1 MSDLR
6 QACDRCH
13 GKKLR
18 CPKLPGSR
26 VCARCAKAGVPC
38 VFSPPTRPAH
48 QPAHQMMSSYAVLPA
63 PTAQQGFGD
72 FESDEAAMDWSS
84 FVNFDR
90 APDASPLPPPPP
102 PPPPQTRA
110 ECTQECRFTSAL
122 LTAGLTPPEDTVSG
136 STSQHGS
143 SAGNNNSLT
152 AQLSEMMMTLDGLL
166 AKMPGPGV
174 RHMSTQQGNEWI
186 ALMRSKVDLEKVMEE
201 VLQST
206 QRLVTVYPAVIEH
219 VAREAAEAEAG
230 PDCGI
235 PDCVHRAV
243 AESYAAPRV
252 DAAPLQ
258 LLLACHSR
266 QLDVFGRVVE
276 HGLMCGRMGAHIPR
290 EDRRL
295 DVPEIRVG
303 SFVAPRLTAASM
315 LLSMVIELLTDLEG
329 GSRDLSDLLTRS
341 LGDRAGEREM
351 KQVRVFTLQC
361 EVVLERTADTVGQLR
376 RFKEEMIKI
385 GVIR

>member
-26 VCARCAKAGVPC
+26 VCTRCAKAGVPC
-38 VFSPPTRPAH
+38 VFSPPTRPA
-48 QPAHQMMSSYAVLPA
+48 QPAHQMMSNYVVLPA
-63 PTAQQGFGD
+63 APTPAQQGLGD
-72 FESDEAAMDWSS
+72 FGSDEAAMDWSS

-90 APDASPLPPPPP
+90 VPDASPLPPPPP
-102 PPPPQTRA
+102 PPPPQTRV
-110 ECTQECRFTSAL
+110 ECTQDCRFTSAL

-143 SAGNNNSLT
+143 SAGNNSLT
-152 AQLSEMMMTLDGLL
+152 AQLSEMMITLDGLL
-166 AKMPGPGV
+166 AKMPGQGV
-174 RHMSTQQGNEWI
+174 RHMSTQQGHEWI

-201 VLQST
+201 VLQNT

-219 VAREAAEAEAG
+219 VAREAEPE
-230 PDCGI
+230 PDCAI

-243 AESYAAPRV
+243 AESYALPRV
-252 DAAPLQ
+252 DAALLQ

-266 QLDVFGRVVE
+266 QLDVFGSVVE
-276 HGLMCGRMGAHIPR
+276 HGLMCGQMGAHIPR
-290 EDRRL
+290 EDRKL

-315 LLSMVIELLTDLEG
+315 LLSMVIELLMDMEG
-329 GSRDLSDLLTRS
+329 RSRDLSDLVTRS
-341 LGDRAGEREM
+341 LGDRAGEREL
-351 KQVRVFTLQC
+351 KQVKVFTLQC
-361 EVVLERTADTVGQLR
+361 EVVLDRTADMVGQMR